1 MLNQIYR
8 LNCAMMR
15 FRLLLGVTVLAL
27 LFGYSGHTKAIPVF
41 ARQTGQNCVA
51 CHAGGQFPE
60 LTPYGRLF
68 KLTGYTMGSRTIP
81 LSMMAVLDYTKVRN
95 TKDSTGAKD
104 TGDFPKQNQALFDF
118 GSIFLAGKI
127 TDNLGLF
134 SQVTYAHYDHQKD
147 NGDWVGHLNPDN
159 SELRYADRFISP
171 SSDLIVGAFANN
183 NPSMQDVWNSTPAWG
198 YPYVSSAFALTPGA
212 STLLGGGALA
222 QNSVGAGAYAYWD
235 KSLYGELSLYKTANG
250 PFSILHPG
258 DNSGIARIKNGAPY
272 WRLAYTKEFGAN
284 NLMLGTSGMTADI
297 HEGSDVAAPTD
308 RFQDIGLDAQY
319 QYILDP
325 HTVTTQ
331 ISYIHEKTKWGDPV
345 SLGVVNPS
353 DTLKELKIKGTYVY
367 QAKYGASL
375 TYNNISGSSDAGLY
389 GDANEITGNPNGNP
403 DATFWVPEIF
413 WTPVQYLRVGA
424 QYWHYTKFNG
434 ASSNYDGFGR
444 NASANDTLFVYF
456 WGAY

>member
-1 MLNQIYR
+1 MLNQTYHSIHTLARIR
-8 LNCAMMR
+8 LLIGSATLA
-15 FRLLLGVTVLAL
+15 LLLG
-27 LFGYSGHTKAIPVF
+27 YSSFAKAIPVF

-68 KLTGYTMGSRTIP
+68 KLTGYTMGSRTVP
-81 LSMMAVLDYTKVRN
+81 LSMMAVLDATKVRN

-104 TGDFPKQNQALFDF
+104 TADFPKQNDLLFDF

-134 SQVTYAHYDHQKD
+134 SQVTYANYDHQKG
-147 NGDWVGHLNPDN
+147 NGDWVGHVSPDN
-159 SELRYADRFISP
+159 SEVRYADRFISP
-171 SSDLIVGAFANN
+171 GSDLIVGAFANN

-198 YPYVSSAFALTPGA
+198 YPYVGPTFALGPPA
-212 STLLGGGALA
+212 SPLLDGGLA
-222 QNSVGAGAYAYWD
+222 QNAVGAGVYAYWD
-235 KSLYGELSLYKTANG
+235 KSLYGELSMYKTANG
-250 PFSILHPG
+250 TFSFLHPG
-258 DNSGIARIKNGAPY
+258 DNSGIARIKDGAPY
-272 WRLAYTKEFGAN
+272 WRLAYTKEFGPH
-284 NLMLGTSGMTADI
+284 NLMIGTSGLVADI
-297 HEGSDVAAPTD
+297 HEGNDVTAPTD

-325 HTVTTQ
+325 HTVTAH
-331 ISYIHEKTKWGDPV
+331 ISYIHEKTKWGVPFD
-345 SLGVVNPS
+345 NAS
-353 DTLKELKIKGTYVY
+353 DTLKELKIKGAYVY
-367 QAKYGASL
+367 NAKYGASL
-375 TYNNISGSSDAGLY
+375 SYNQIAGSSDAALY
-389 GDANEITGNPNGNP
+389 GGPGDVSGNLKGSP
-403 DATFWVPEIF
+403 DAAFWVPEIF

-444 NASANDTLFVYF
+444 NASANDTAFLYV

>member
-1 MLNQIYR
+1 MQIQTYPLIYTTVR
-8 LNCAMMR
+8 I
-15 FRLLLGVTVLAL
+15 RLLLGVTTLAL
-27 LFGYSGHTKAIPVF
+27 LLGYSGFAKAIPVF

-81 LSMMAVLDYTKVRN
+81 LSIMAVLDYTKTRN
-95 TKDSTGAKD
+95 VNDSTGAKD
-104 TGDFPKQNQALFDF
+104 TADFPKQNQLLFDF

-134 SQVTYAHYDHQKD
+134 SQVTYTHYDHQKD
-147 NGDWVGHLNPDN
+147 NGDWVAHLNPDN

-198 YPYVSSAFALTPGA
+198 YPYISSAFAMTPGA

-222 QNSVGAGAYAYWD
+222 QNSVGGGVYAYWD
-235 KSLYGELSLYKTANG
+235 KSLYGELSLYKTADG
-250 PFSILHPG
+250 AFSFLHPF
-258 DNSGIARIKNGAPY
+258 DNSGIARIKGGAPY
-272 WRLAYTKEFGAN
+272 WRLAYTKEFGPQ
-284 NLMLGTSGMTADI
+284 NLMVGTSGMTADI
-297 HEGSDVAAPTD
+297 HEGSDVTAPTD
-308 RFQDIGLDAQY
+308 RFQDVGLDAQY

-331 ISYIHEKTKWGDPV
+331 ISYIHEKAKWGDPV
-345 SLGVVNPS
+345 SLGFANPS
-353 DTLKELKIKGTYVY
+353 DTLKEFKIKGTYVY

-375 TYNNISGSSDAGLY
+375 TYNNITGASDSGLFGGAADV
-389 GDANEITGNPNGNP
+389 TGNLKGSP

-444 NASANDTLFVYF
+444 SASANDTAFVYF